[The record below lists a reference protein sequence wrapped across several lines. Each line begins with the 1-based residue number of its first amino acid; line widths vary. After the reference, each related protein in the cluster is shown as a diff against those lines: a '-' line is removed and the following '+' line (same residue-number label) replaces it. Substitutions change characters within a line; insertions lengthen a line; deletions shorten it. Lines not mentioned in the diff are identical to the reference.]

1 MVRAVLSGCD
11 RQKVTRY
18 GVYVD
23 YRHIARVIS
32 LLPLAWRIR
41 SAPRR
46 MVVTGEL
53 PYGLIDM
60 CSTCNHVKHMSK
72 MIQIRNVPDA
82 VHRRLKARA
91 ASEGLSLSE
100 YLLREVTRVAEA
112 PSDDELWT
120 RLRSRR
126 AIEPTT
132 PISRMV
138 RETRDER

>member
-1 MVRAVLSGCD
+1 MGGVPSLRTRFAGSGLM
-11 RQKVTRY
+11 
-18 GVYVD
+18 
-23 YRHIARVIS
+23 HS
-32 LLPLAWRIR
+32 NLAESRF
-41 SAPRR
+41 PGKGR
-46 MVVTGEL
+46 MCGFPAFAGSEF
-53 PYGLIDM
+53 DM
-60 CSTCNHVKHMSK
+60 CITCKHVIHMSK

-82 VHRRLKARA
+82 VHRQIKARA

-100 YLLREVTRVAEA
+100 YLLREITRVAEA

-126 AIEPTT
+126 AVEPTT